1 MPLTVCVL
9 VAFVFLC
16 PHFMSVSCV
25 FVVLFCFLNIAE
37 HSSRS
42 GRWPKLSPSYDR
54 KLVSTFRNNL
64 GTTKAQAYHDLETE
78 TPASL
83 SISQIQCKSQFYI
96 TMGWESAN
104 HERSPAPKT
113 FKLVLNLQSPI
124 WTYPWMLHE
133 YVPKLQTLLKSQVHA
148 GNNK

>member
-1 MPLTVCVL
+1 MCSCCICVSMPTLYVCLLCFCCFVL
-9 VAFVFLC
+9 
-16 PHFMSVSCV
+16 
-25 FVVLFCFLNIAE
+25 LFK
-37 HSSRS
+37 HSWSSRS

-64 GTTKAQAYHDLETE
+64 GTTKVQAYHELETE

-83 SISQIQCKSQFYI
+83 SKSQIQCKSQFDI

-113 FKLVLNLQSPI
+113 FKLVLNLQLPI
-124 WTYPWMLHE
+124 WTYLWMLHE